1 MFLLYKKYKKERENM
16 MNMTIFRLTVV
27 VGGSFLNANMVYYP
41 QAERRRP
48 LLIKEYNT

>member
-16 MNMTIFRLTVV
+16 MNMTIFRLIIM
-27 VGGSFLNANMVYYP
+27 VGGSFLGGNMVYYP